1 MVRTIYLHTPY
12 FETNRTSKNIFQEI
26 AKNLNNASFD
36 SNIVQAVMK
45 VSIIRTWNTSPN
57 NSREAL
63 TAIILWRI
71 RTWNTSPNNSREAL
85 TAIILWRKIRKS
97 LPKRT
102 SYNLLLEKQEDEN
115 LFYTFFFDMW
125 ESAIVCN
132 CCFILAAFI
141 TGILGVCKLGQLWM
155 KNVNV

>member
-45 VSIIRTWNTSPN
+45 VSI
-57 NSREAL
+57 
-63 TAIILWRI
+63 I